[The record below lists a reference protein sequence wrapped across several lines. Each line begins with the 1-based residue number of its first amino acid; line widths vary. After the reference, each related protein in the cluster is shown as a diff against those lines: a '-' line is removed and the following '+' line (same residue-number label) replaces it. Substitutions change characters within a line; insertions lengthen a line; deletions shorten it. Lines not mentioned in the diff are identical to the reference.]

1 MRQSRVIGKKNQFYM
16 KLSSFTETD
25 LIRNITPLINHKSPV
40 NVCYYML
47 YVGCVKII
55 KCDQQLIQYL
65 LSSSMTQSKQ
75 QFPTWNYILKISL

>member
-1 MRQSRVIGKKNQFYM
+1 MRQSRVIGEKNQFCM

-65 LSSSMTQSKQ
+65 LSSSMIQCKQ
-75 QFPTWNYILKISL
+75 QFPT